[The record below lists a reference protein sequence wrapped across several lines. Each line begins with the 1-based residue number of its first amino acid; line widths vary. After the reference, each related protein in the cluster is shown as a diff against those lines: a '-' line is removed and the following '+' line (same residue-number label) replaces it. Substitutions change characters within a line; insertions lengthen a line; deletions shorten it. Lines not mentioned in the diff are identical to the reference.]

1 MRRARRF
8 GAALNPIIL
17 QLSLVAFAS
26 SASMRVTDALLPRI
40 AGQFGVGL
48 AAASAVITAFSVAY
62 GAMQLLFGPL
72 GDRFGKL
79 HVIAVAAGGAALAS
93 LACFAV
99 SGYHALLVARAVAG
113 GCCACII
120 PLAMAWIGDV
130 VPYEERQ
137 PVLARFLI
145 GQIMGIAGGAALGGL
160 AAQSASWSWP
170 FALLAAW
177 LAVSCAALAFAARRD
192 PAPRG
197 AASRFFPDLAE
208 VLRSPWPRVVLVTV
222 FAEGMVV
229 TGAIAFVPTHLH
241 YARGMSL
248 ALAGSMLIAFGL
260 GGVAFAVVARR
271 ALRRLGEQGLAT
283 GGTCVLALA
292 LALLAVAPWPAF
304 APVACLA
311 AGLGFYM
318 LHNTLQ
324 THATQMSP
332 RRRGA
337 GMALF
342 ASSYFMGQSA
352 GVGMAGAAAQ
362 AWGTIPVLLGAAALV
377 VPVGLGFAR
386 MLRARP
392 GPKPG

>member
-1 MRRARRF
+1 
-8 GAALNPIIL
+8 
-17 QLSLVAFAS
+17 
-26 SASMRVTDALLPRI
+26 MRVTDALLPRI
-40 AGQFGVGL
+40 ASQFGVGL
-48 AAASAVITAFSVAY
+48 AAASAVITAFSIAY

-99 SGYHALLVARAVAG
+99 TGYEALLAARAVAG

-145 GQIMGIAGGAALGGL
+145 GQIMGVAGGAALGGF
-160 AAQSASWSWP
+160 AAESVSWSWP
-170 FALLAAW
+170 FALLAGW
-177 LAVSCAALAFAARRD
+177 LALGGAALALVAGRD

-208 VLRSPWPRVVLVTV
+208 VLRGAWPRVVLVTA
-222 FAEGMVV
+222 FAEGTVV
-229 TGAIAFVPTHLH
+229 FGALAFVPTHLH
-241 YARGMSL
+241 YVRGMEL
-248 ALAGSMLIAFGL
+248 ATAGSMLVAFGF
-260 GGVAFAVVARR
+260 GGVAFAMAAHRTVP
-271 ALRRLGEQGLAT
+271 RLGERGLAV
-283 GGTCVLALA
+283 GGTWILAGA
-292 LALLAVAPWPAF
+292 LALLAVAPWAAF

-311 AGLGFYM
+311 AGFGFYM

-324 THATQMSP
+324 TNATQMSP

-342 ASSYFMGQSA
+342 ATSYFIGQSA
-352 GVGMAGAAAQ
+352 GVAMAGAAAQ

-377 VPVGLGFAR
+377 VPVGLGFAW
-386 MLRARP
+386 MLRTRARP
-392 GPKPG
+392 AAG